1 VRGGTTRSGPLEK
14 AYKRARLRKT
24 QNVGE
29 IMKGETSPGR
39 IVVRTGIALGLALAA
54 SPALGQGVASK
65 IDPADTAWMI
75 SASAL
80 VLMMTIPGLAL
91 FYCGMVRK
99 KNVLATM
106 AQSVV
111 CTALCSLLWFAV
123 GYSLAF
129 VGDGPWLG
137 TLQRAFMRATGMDAT
152 SVFAPTI
159 PEVLFMFYQ
168 MTFAIITVALVAG
181 SVADRMRFSAFIW
194 FAAGWL
200 IFVYVPIAHW
210 VWGGGFLARAGV
222 LDFAGG
228 TVVHLNAGVAGL
240 VAAYVIGKRHGYGTD
255 NFAPHNLA
263 LAVIGTGLLWV
274 GWLGFNG
281 GSALG
286 ANSRAAFALIAT
298 QLAASTGAL
307 TWMFLEWWT
316 RGKPS
321 VLGIIS
327 GAVAGLGTITPA
339 SGFVLPWQAVIIGV
353 FAGSLCFWACTW
365 LKLRLGYDDSLDVFG
380 VHGVGGAT
388 GTLLTGVFAVAAVSA
403 SADAAGYSGLIEGN
417 ARQVLVQFYAVVAV
431 IVWSGAVSFVLLK
444 VIQFLVPLRV
454 NQQSEIEGLDVTQ
467 HGEALQ

>member
-1 VRGGTTRSGPLEK
+1 
-14 AYKRARLRKT
+14 
-24 QNVGE
+24 
-29 IMKGETSPGR
+29 MKGETSPGR
-39 IVVRTGIALGLALAA
+39 TIVRTGIALGLTLAA
-54 SPALGQGVASK
+54 SPALGQGAASK

-80 VLMMTIPGLAL
+80 VLMMTVPGLAL

-339 SGFVLPWQAVIIGV
+339 SGFVLPWQGVIIGFV
-353 FAGSLCFWACTW
+353 AGALCFWACTS